1 MLTYNEAT
9 KYILNRPPSGS
20 SHDLEKISRLLEY
33 LDKPQDK
40 IKVIHVAGTNGKG
53 STANFLSSVFST
65 KLKCGLFTS
74 PYMVKINENIKIN
87 GIDISDQ
94 DLVESLEKLMPY
106 IKKLDDQGFYTSYF
120 ELMTAIMYIYFYEKK
135 VDIAIVEVGLGGS
148 LDSTNVIRSNLA
160 SVITT
165 ISMDHTNILGDS
177 IEEIALNKAGIIKEN
192 RPTFLYPK
200 SDELLSLFRK
210 QALEKNSKIYTF
222 RKEDVHIN
230 YISEDYN
237 SFDFLGYK
245 DVRTK
250 LTGLHQIYNASLALK
265 VVDFFKEDFNILP
278 DDIYQGFKMAK
289 NPGRLELISDNPKIL
304 IDGAHNK
311 EAIDSLSLYLENLK
325 YDRLILGFSILKD
338 KEYPYIIKKLS
349 EYTDQIVLTK
359 IKDNP
364 RAFRLDELASYCKK
378 YFKNVIAISD
388 NKQAFTYTKDLAG
401 DRDLVLWCGSLYLVG
416 EILKFK
422 NLK

>member
-33 LDKPQDK
+33 LDNPQDK
-40 IKVIHVAGTNGKG
+40 IKVIHLAGTNGKG
-53 STANFLSSVFST
+53 STSNFLSSVFST

-74 PYMVKINENIKIN
+74 PYMVKINENIKLN

-120 ELMTAIMYIYFYEKK
+120 ELMTAIMYLYFYEKK

-237 SFDFLGYK
+237 SFDFSGYK

-250 LTGLHQIYNASLALK
+250 LTGLHQIYNASLALR
-265 VVDFFKEDFNILP
+265 VIDFFKEDFHILP

-359 IKDNP
+359 IEDNP
-364 RAFRLDELASYCKK
+364 RAFSLDELASYCKK

-422 NLK
+422 NSK

>member
-33 LDKPQDK
+33 LDNPQDK
-40 IKVIHVAGTNGKG
+40 IKVIHLAGTNGKG
-53 STANFLSSVFST
+53 STSNFLSSVFST

-120 ELMTAIMYIYFYEKK
+120 ELMTAIMYLYFYEKK

-237 SFDFLGYK
+237 SFDFSGYK

-250 LTGLHQIYNASLALK
+250 LTGLHQIYNASLALR
-265 VVDFFKEDFNILP
+265 VIDFFKEDFHILP

-359 IKDNP
+359 IEDNP
-364 RAFRLDELASYCKK
+364 RAFSLDELASYCKK

-422 NLK
+422 NSK